1 MESTCS
7 YTDPNHPLYRLPPFF
22 RPILLSAF
30 RPSPQGAASGFLFA
44 MASPQKNLCSREAKP
59 YRLNIYF
66 FGGGTRMAR
75 SGDWLQHLADR
86 TGLESEALPGLP
98 ILEIAG
104 DRRVLIE
111 HHSGVLEYGPE
122 QIRIRVAY
130 GTVCVVGCG
139 LELVRMSHKQLVI
152 AGRIDSVCLQ
162 RRCK

>member
-1 MESTCS
+1 
-7 YTDPNHPLYRLPPFF
+7 
-22 RPILLSAF
+22 
-30 RPSPQGAASGFLFA
+30 
-44 MASPQKNLCSREAKP
+44 MAQN
-59 YRLNIYF
+59 
-66 FGGGTRMAR
+66 
-75 SGDWLQHLADR
+75 GDWLQRLVDR

-111 HHSGVLEYGPE
+111 HHSGVLEYRPE

-130 GTVCVVGCG
+130 GSLCVTGCG
-139 LELVRMSHKQLVI
+139 LELVRMSHQQLVI